1 MNVRRKLLAVTLGA
15 GLAFTGFRLGAGGRS
30 TANPCR
36 PAQVMPTT
44 STAHYDAGTAPLPHS
59 GVAAYVGLR

>member
-15 GLAFTGFRLGAGGRS
+15 GLAFTGFTLGAGGRS
-30 TANPCR
+30 TAKPAR

-44 STAHYDAGTAPLPHS
+44 TTTRY
-59 GVAAYVGLR
+59 